1 MAKNNATTAA
11 PSGTEPKKN
20 DEAIPLHKRLAMGM
34 NPKTGSGTGPKTP
47 A

>member
-11 PSGTEPKKN
+11 PSGTEPKKS
-20 DEAIPLHKRLAMGM
+20 EAIPLHKRLAMGQ
-34 NPKTGSGTGPKTP
+34 NPKTGCGTGPKTP